1 LWRSNS
7 APGDALAR
15 DGRTDEAR
23 REFEKT
29 IEAAQASPIYGNA
42 EFRALEE
49 LKRLPGN

>member
-7 APGDALAR
+7 VPGDARTHLALAVALAR
-15 DGRTDEAR
+15 GGRTDEAR

-42 EFRALEE
+42 ELRA
-49 LKRLPGN
+49 